1 LIPLFE
7 DLFSPYN
14 IADIDQ
20 DVFDQGYG
28 DANEVDVDDA
38 VDVEMVITTL
48 STQFDPSLT
57 DNQKFPAEHD
67 MRLNVAWTKRE
78 RELAEK
84 GAAVSD
90 VSELQRKVSG

>member
-1 LIPLFE
+1 MIQLVLFMLQKE
-7 DLFSPYN
+7 
-14 IADIDQ
+14 I
-20 DVFDQGYG
+20 VFFLM
-28 DANEVDVDDA
+28 A

-57 DNQKFPAEHD
+57 DNRKFPAEHD